1 MDREKGRKSDHKQPN
16 EPEVTAV
23 SRSGRII
30 KKSSKLLGF
39 ESSEL
44 QDKEKTPKLS
54 KQSAKKQSS
63 NHEPHDQFNDEDNSM
78 EFLEDQQHTESGEW
92 TVDTKDCDNYT
103 EPSGTSV
110 SVGEHNQFMYALKN
124 LNVKEPGFV
133 AYALWAKEVRKT
145 LMNAYPN
152 FSTSQ
157 INQQLRDM
165 WKSVPT
171 EDKSRWVRKA
181 KRLLEREGLDDS
193 SANDPKIAIK
203 KLSPEITDN
212 SIETSNK
219 NAPKLEPLRSTQPID
234 VAAHLALLGES
245 LGIIGQRLKEHQGQI
260 AVNGSVSVLLDSL
273 LCALGPL
280 LCLTQ
285 QVTEINVNSQ
295 ETMSRLM
302 DDIAYIMPGL

>member
-1 MDREKGRKSDHKQPN
+1 MDREKGRKSDQKHPN

-30 KKSSKLLGF
+30 KRSSKLLGF
-39 ESSEL
+39 ESSDLPEE
-44 QDKEKTPKLS
+44 KEKTPKSS
-54 KQSAKKQSS
+54 KQSSKRQSA
-63 NHEPHDQFNDEDNSM
+63 NHEPLDQFNENDNSM

-92 TVDTKDCDNYT
+92 TLDTKDCDDT

-124 LNVKEPGFV
+124 LNMKEPGFV

-181 KRLLEREGLDDS
+181 KRLLEREGLIDNSTNDTKITVKKP
-193 SANDPKIAIK
+193 SA
-203 KLSPEITDN
+203 EIIDN
-212 SIETSNK
+212 SIDTSNK
-219 NAPKLEPLRSTQPID
+219 NKPKLEPLRSTQPID

>member
-1 MDREKGRKSDHKQPN
+1 MDREKGRKSDPKHTN
-16 EPEVTAV
+16 EPEITAV

-39 ESSEL
+39 ESSDIQE
-44 QDKEKTPKLS
+44 KEKTPKSS
-54 KQSAKKQSS
+54 KQSSKRQSS
-63 NHEPHDQFNDEDNSM
+63 IPEPLDQFNDDDNSM
-78 EFLEDQQHTESGEW
+78 EFLEDQQHTESSEW

-124 LNVKEPGFV
+124 LNMKEPGFV

-152 FSTSQ
+152 FSTTQ

-193 SANDPKIAIK
+193 STNDSKITVK
-203 KLSPEITDN
+203 KPNEEIIDN
-212 SIETSNK
+212 SIDTSNK
-219 NAPKLEPLRSTQPID
+219 LILF
-234 VAAHLALLGES
+234 
-245 LGIIGQRLKEHQGQI
+245 GIK
-260 AVNGSVSVLLDSL
+260 
-273 LCALGPL
+273 
-280 LCLTQ
+280 
-285 QVTEINVNSQ
+285 
-295 ETMSRLM
+295 
-302 DDIAYIMPGL
+302 Y

>member
-1 MDREKGRKSDHKQPN
+1 MTVQSYQTTVQHYFYEL
-16 EPEVTAV
+16 EVTAV

-39 ESSEL
+39 ESSDSQE
-44 QDKEKTPKLS
+44 KEKTPKSS
-54 KQSAKKQSS
+54 KQSSKRQSS
-63 NHEPHDQFNDEDNSM
+63 NHEPLDQFNEDDNSM
-78 EFLEDQQHTESGEW
+78 EFLEDQQHTESSEW
-92 TVDTKDCDNYT
+92 TVDTKDCDDT

-124 LNVKEPGFV
+124 LNMKEPGFV

-181 KRLLEREGLDDS
+181 KRLLEREGMDDNCTNDQKVTVIKPTAEIIDS
-193 SANDPKIAIK
+193 SVDA
-203 KLSPEITDN
+203 
-212 SIETSNK
+212 SNK
-219 NAPKLEPLRSTQPID
+219 SKPNIEPLRSTQPID

-245 LGIIGQRLKEHQGQI
+245 LDKIGQRLKEHQGQI
-260 AVNGSVSVLLDSL
+260 AVNGSISVLLDSL

>member
-1 MDREKGRKSDHKQPN
+1 MDKARKSDPKNPS
-16 EPEVTAV
+16 EPEIPAV

-30 KKSSKLLGF
+30 KKSTKLLGF
-39 ESSEL
+39 ESSDIQE
-44 QDKEKTPKLS
+44 KEKTPKSS
-54 KQSAKKQSS
+54 KQNSKRQSS
-63 NHEPHDQFNDEDNSM
+63 NHEPLDQFNDDDNSM
-78 EFLEDQQHTESGEW
+78 EFLEEQQNTESGEW
-92 TVDTKDCDNYT
+92 TVDIKAYDDT

-124 LNVKEPGFV
+124 LSMKEPGFV

-152 FSTSQ
+152 SSTSQ

-171 EDKSRWVRKA
+171 EDKSRWIRKA
-181 KRLLEREGLDDS
+181 KRLLEREGV
-193 SANDPKIAIK
+193 
-203 KLSPEITDN
+203 EITDTN
-212 SIETSNK
+212 DSKVIAKKPSAEMMDSIMDSSSNK
-219 NAPKLEPLRSTQPID
+219 NKIKSEPLRSTQPID

-285 QVTEINVNSQ
+285 QVTELNVNSQ
-295 ETMSRLM
+295 DTMSRLM

>member
-1 MDREKGRKSDHKQPN
+1 MDKGKKCDNKSPISGD
-16 EPEVTAV
+16 PEVTAV

-30 KKSSKLLGF
+30 KKSTKLLDF
-39 ESSEL
+39 ESSDLNEE
-44 QDKEKTPKLS
+44 KKTPRQNIKRQLTS
-54 KQSAKKQSS
+54 QES
-63 NHEPHDQFNDEDNSM
+63 HDQFIDDDNTM
-78 EFLEDQQHTESGEW
+78 EFLEDQPTDSSEW
-92 TVDTKDCDNYT
+92 TVDTKVYECN

-110 SVGEHNQFMYALKN
+110 SIGEHNQFMYALKN
-124 LNVKEPGFV
+124 LNMKEPGFV

-152 FSTSQ
+152 YSNFQ

-181 KRLLEREGLDDS
+181 KRILEHEGIIVENSNNSKVEVKKKDVNTSDS
-193 SANDPKIAIK
+193 
-203 KLSPEITDN
+203 L
-212 SIETSNK
+212 IEMKNK
-219 NAPKLEPLRSTQPID
+219 NKIDSLKPTQPID

-285 QVTEINVNSQ
+285 QVKEINVNSQ
-295 ETMSRLM
+295 DTMSKIM